1 MKKKMF
7 TMMLCILMFPVLVSC
22 SNAETMNLD
31 DHDIVANKDVS
42 CNDVAVNEDINL
54 SNQVDTTDNNQP
66 LKNDEVIQEET
77 GKATVNSKDKTDTES
92 KKSIAID
99 AKKESQ
105 QSTNTSTTNQ
115 NDSSVDTQ
123 KAVQS
128 IPTQK
133 SNDNSNASQTSNN
146 RLTTS
151 QEDTDKHS
159 SNLSQG
165 DDNSNQPTSLPS
177 TSQEVSNIKPT
188 DESNQEKKQELVW
201 AMSEARMIDY
211 AKQCVSDWGFI
222 WIEDATK
229 ENSGWF
235 APSTVR
241 ITYTEDEIK
250 AKIKGR
256 VDSTLSLLNSEQY
269 GIKVF
274 FEKEDN
280 NAYKVYCL
288 Y

>member
-22 SNAETMNLD
+22 NKADTINLD
-31 DHDIVANKDVS
+31 DSNIVAN
-42 CNDVAVNEDINL
+42 NDVNEDINL

-66 LKNDEVIQEET
+66 LKNDEVTQEET
-77 GKATVNSKDKTDTES
+77 EKATVNSKEKTNNEV
-92 KKSIAID
+92 KKSITVD
-99 AKKESQ
+99 VKKEVQ
-105 QSTNTSTTNQ
+105 PKTNVSTTNP
-115 NDSSVDTQ
+115 NDSSVDNQ

-133 SNDNSNASQTSNN
+133 SNENSNASQTPSNH
-146 RLTTS
+146 LTMS

-165 DDNSNQPTSLPS
+165 DDSSHQPTSLPS

-188 DESNQEKKQELVW
+188 DESHPEKKQGLVW
-201 AMSEARMIDY
+201 AMSEADMIDY

-256 VDSTLSLLNSEQY
+256 VDSTLSLLNPEQY
-269 GIKVF
+269 GIKVL

>member
-1 MKKKMF
+1 
-7 TMMLCILMFPVLVSC
+7 MFPVLMSC
-22 SNAETMNLD
+22 NNADTMNLD
-31 DHDIVANKDVS
+31 DSDIVANKDVNG
-42 CNDVAVNEDINL
+42 NDEAVNEDINL
-54 SNQVDTTDNNQP
+54 SDQVDTTDNNQP
-66 LKNDEVIQEET
+66 LRDDKVIQK
-77 GKATVNSKDKTDTES
+77 KAKVNSKDKTNIES
-92 KKSIAID
+92 KKSISVD

-115 NDSSVDTQ
+115 SDSSVDTQ
-123 KAVQS
+123 KD
-128 IPTQK
+128 
-133 SNDNSNASQTSNN
+133 NDNSNASQTPNN
-146 RLTTS
+146 HLTMS

-159 SNLSQG
+159 SNLSQE
-165 DDNSNQPTSLPS
+165 DDSSHQPTSLPS
-177 TSQEVSNIKPT
+177 TNQEVSNIKPT
-188 DESNQEKKQELVW
+188 DESHPEKKQELVW
-201 AMSEARMIDY
+201 AMSEADMIDY

-256 VDSTLSLLNSEQY
+256 VDYTLSLLNPEQY
-269 GIKVF
+269 GIKVL